1 MKLRIRALT
10 GCLLIVQACLLAQ
23 AGDNDTTLI
32 RNVRLIDRD
41 GQAEDVVVNILI
53 KDGKLDMV
61 TPDEIGVEDVT
72 LAVDAQHGIL
82 LGTLEPGKPPTFLI
96 LDEDPRENFDVLLD
110 TATHVRF
117 AIREGV
123 IVKNALPMAFGAEP
137 VAKPKKKG
145 WLAYT
150 PPPLALP
157 VSYQE
162 DKWNKWEGKYVSGI
176 FIAALSL
183 DRQRWFSQDSASEQQ
198 VEDLREFDGGEI
210 RALRFGVVGTL
221 NFKRPWVYTV
231 FAATNSFDKG
241 FDTDRDDDLTF
252 FDYRLDIP
260 LSKKTTLSVAVRDR
274 CRM

>member
-1 MKLRIRALT
+1 MRRIDELFLKYPFYGSRQ
-10 GCLLIVQACLLAQ
+10 I
-23 AGDNDTTLI
+23 
-32 RNVRLIDRD
+32 D

-61 TPDEIGVEDVT
+61 TPDEVGVEDVT

-123 IVKNALPMAFGAEP
+123 IVKNALPMAFDAEP

-183 DRQRWFSQDSASEQQ
+183 DRQR
-198 VEDLREFDGGEI
+198 
-210 RALRFGVVGTL
+210 
-221 NFKRPWVYTV
+221 
-231 FAATNSFDKG
+231 
-241 FDTDRDDDLTF
+241 
-252 FDYRLDIP
+252 
-260 LSKKTTLSVAVRDR
+260 
-274 CRM
+274 